1 MFDIS
6 KLGIGEW
13 FPYQESKVDPL
24 TGEVT
29 WGEPS
34 ATEKICFRR
43 MDPDRNREISE
54 KYKGKKI
61 NTPVMNPSSKKMELI
76 TTYEQTPEQE
86 KAERMA
92 FWDEIISDWNI
103 TDPQGKSIPPTAE
116 NKYLLIKGS
125 MEFLRFA
132 NRCLEI
138 LSGAMVENKEASE
151 KN

>member
-54 KYKGKKI
+54 KFKGKKV
-61 NTPVMNPSSKKMELI
+61 NTPVMNPSSKKMELVV
-76 TTYEQTPEQE
+76 TYEQTPEQE
-86 KAERMA
+86 KGERMA

-103 TDPQGKSIPPTAE
+103 VDPAGKSIPPTAE

-125 MEFLRFA
+125 PEFLRFA

-138 LSGAMVENKEASE
+138 LSGNMVTSAENAE

>member
-13 FPYQESKVDPL
+13 FPYQDSKVDKE

-34 ATEKICFRR
+34 ATEKICFRKL
-43 MDPDRNREISE
+43 DPDRHTEIAD
-54 KYKGKKI
+54 KHRGKKV
-61 NTPVMNPSSKKMELI
+61 NNPVFNPKSRKMELVV
-76 TTYEQTPEQE
+76 TYEQTKEQQV
-86 KAERMA
+86 AERMEV
-92 FWDEIISDWNI
+92 WDEIITDWNI
-103 TDPQGKSIPPTAE
+103 VDPEGKPIPLTAE

-125 MEFLRFA
+125 DEFLRFA
-132 NRCLEI
+132 NHCLDILAAEI
-138 LSGAMVENKEASE
+138 VEKKEASE

>member
-13 FPYQESKVDPL
+13 FPYQDSKVDKE
-24 TGEVT
+24 TGEVV
-29 WGEPS
+29 WGDPDP
-34 ATEKICFRR
+34 TEKICFRR
-43 MDPDRNREISE
+43 MDPDRNRELSDQ
-54 KYKGKKI
+54 YRGKKI
-61 NTPVMNPSSKKMELI
+61 NTPVLNTVSKKMELI
-76 TTYEQTPEQE
+76 VSYEQTPEQE

-92 FWDEIISDWNI
+92 FWNEIISDWNI
-103 TDPQGKSIPPTAE
+103 TDPSGKPIPCTAE

-138 LSGAMVENKEASE
+138 LSGAMADKATSE

>member
-1 MFDIS
+1 MFQEMVFQLFPGKFLDI
-6 KLGIGEW
+6 L
-13 FPYQESKVDPL
+13 L
-24 TGEVT
+24 
-29 WGEPS
+29 
-34 ATEKICFRR
+34 
-43 MDPDRNREISE
+43 
-54 KYKGKKI
+54 
-61 NTPVMNPSSKKMELI
+61 SSKNW
-76 TTYEQTPEQE
+76 

-103 TDPQGKSIPPTAE
+103 TDPQGKAIPLTAE

>member
-1 MFDIS
+1 MFDIA

-13 FPYQESKVDPL
+13 FPYQESKVDSE
-24 TGEVT
+24 TGKVT

-34 ATEKICFRR
+34 TTEKICFRR

-54 KYKGKKI
+54 KFKGKRI
-61 NTPVMNPSSKKMELI
+61 NTPVLNTISKKMELVV
-76 TTYEQTPEQE
+76 TYEQTPEQE

-103 TDPQGKSIPPTAE
+103 TDPNGNPIPVTAE

-138 LSGAMVENKEASE
+138 LSGAMVEKAEAAE

>member
-1 MFDIS
+1 MFDIA

-13 FPYQESKVDPL
+13 FPYQDSKVDPV

-34 ATEKICFRR
+34 TTEKICFRR

-54 KYKGKKI
+54 KFKGKKV
-61 NTPVMNPSSKKMELI
+61 NTPVLNTISKKMELVVS
-76 TTYEQTPEQE
+76 YEQTPDQE

-103 TDPQGKSIPPTAE
+103 TDPAGKAIQPTAE

-132 NRCLEI
+132 NHCLEI
-138 LSGAMVENKEASE
+138 LSGAMVEKAAESE

>member
-13 FPYQESKVDPL
+13 FPYQESKVDKE

-43 MDPDRNREISE
+43 MDPDRNREIGE
-54 KYKGKKI
+54 KFKGKKI
-61 NTPVMNPSSKKMELI
+61 NNFVHNPTSRKMELVVS
-76 TTYEQTPEQE
+76 YEQTPDQE

-103 TDPQGKSIPPTAE
+103 TDPAGKAIPPTAE

-132 NRCLEI
+132 NHCLEV
-138 LSGAMVENKEASE
+138 LSGAMVEKAAASE